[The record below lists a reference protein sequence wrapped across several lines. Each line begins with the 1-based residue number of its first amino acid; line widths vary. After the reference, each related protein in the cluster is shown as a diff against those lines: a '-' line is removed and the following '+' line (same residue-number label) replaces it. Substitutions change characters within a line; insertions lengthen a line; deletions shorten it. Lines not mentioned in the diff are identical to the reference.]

1 MLGDT
6 IDAETALALGLINAV
21 RADSELDEFALHK
34 AEQLAAKPPTAVR
47 LSKQLMKRWPAEAV
61 RQAMSAEGE
70 IFIARLGSTEAR
82 EAMTAFFERRQP
94 DFSRVVD
101 DVL

>member
-1 MLGDT
+1 
-6 IDAETALALGLINAV
+6 
-21 RADSELDEFALHK
+21 
-34 AEQLAAKPPTAVR
+34 
-47 LSKQLMKRWPAEAV
+47 MKRWPAEAV
-61 RQAMSAEGE
+61 RGAMSAEGE
-70 IFIARLGSTEAR
+70 IFIARLGSPEAR

>member
-1 MLGDT
+1 L
-6 IDAETALALGLINAV
+6 
-21 RADSELDEFALHK
+21 RADSELDAFVQHK
-34 AEQLAAKPPTAVR
+34 AEILAAKPPTAVR
-47 LSKQLMKRWPAEAV
+47 LSKQLMKRWPAAAIQ
-61 RQAMSAEGE
+61 QAMSVEGE
-70 IFIARLGSTEAR
+70 IFIARLHSPEAR